1 MIVKNKINQFRLEE
15 NEMLMLTNQDM
26 ALSQHFK
33 LSLTRVRSIM
43 KKFKECCAVENKLEG
58 GLMQKI
64 SKTLERNTVV
74 SNKTIMRTPN
84 RNYLGG
90 CRARKPPRL
99 QKRPSNRYQMLR
111 PTWRNT
117 MHTRSVLFLN
127 IQNKTS
133 MFGKA
138 FAKIPSSV

>member
-1 MIVKNKINQFRLEE
+1 
-15 NEMLMLTNQDM
+15 MLMLTNQDM

-33 LSLTRVRSIM
+33 LSRTRVRSIM
-43 KKFKECCAVENKLEG
+43 KKLEG

-64 SKTLERNTVV
+64 SKILERNTVV

-127 IQNKTS
+127 IQNKTN

-138 FAKIPSSV
+138 FAKIPCSV